1 MSKDTEKMR
10 RTAAA
15 EMQKNFE
22 EVITENP
29 MSIETASKSTSLFF
43 CDVDYVKVWNKK
55 LGDMLDDG
63 RTVLT
68 PKQRQVFIQHLNIQ
82 YSKLITEKMDPLT
95 RVFVRSYNTNDRSI
109 SWFLDFPAC
118 LLRNFKD
125 VGVYGCIDG
134 VPRSGKTSVACLFM
148 PIFNDKLNLQVIT
161 NIAINNPPEYI
172 HQAKTLYDV
181 VMLMHKLDSWVLILD
196 ETATYVDRKRALSS
210 SNIDFENLGRFVGKM
225 GGRLIMI
232 THSYDRDIPPRL
244 QEWMTERY
252 TKQSKKWMKVVL
264 TGRHYKAFDYIKDIP
279 DAELEFVTEDITS
292 LEFNLPIDKLL
303 EKVQDGTPVNIAAD
317 MLVERKAETTHDKVI
332 QLHKEHP
339 DWTQTQIA
347 KVIGVSQN
355 TIKYHLNKD

>member
-1 MSKDTEKMR
+1 
-10 RTAAA
+10 
-15 EMQKNFE
+15 MQKNFE
-22 EVITENP
+22 EVIKENP
-29 MSIETASKSTSLFF
+29 MSIETASRSTSLFF
-43 CDVDYVKVWNKK
+43 CDMDYVKVWNKK

-148 PIFNDKLNLQVIT
+148 PIFHNKLNLQIIT
-161 NIAINNPPEYI
+161 NIAINNPPEYV
-172 HQAKTLYDV
+172 HPAKTLYDV

-252 TKQSKKWMKVVL
+252 TKQSKKRMRVVL
-264 TGRHYKAFDYIKDIP
+264 TGKHYKAFDYIKDIP
-279 DAELEFVTEDITS
+279 DANLEFITEDITS
-292 LEFNLPIDKLL
+292 LEFNLPIGKLL
-303 EKVQDGTPVNIAAD
+303 EKVQDGTPVDVAAK
-317 MLVERKAETTHDKVI
+317 MLVYKKPNKTGDKIRKYK
-332 QLHKEHP
+332 KEHP
-339 DWTQTQIA
+339 EETLTH
-347 KVIGVSQN
+347 IGNVFNVSI
-355 TIKYHLNKD
+355 TTVKYHLDRAK